1 MESVG
6 HIHRSVIDCSTLD
19 VVEAAELGQLLGAE
33 FKQRFADGHVDVY
46 GCALSARSKVHGFV
60 DKSTAQPSFLV
71 VMRFGQLH
79 SLAHKA
85 PESV

>member
-1 MESVG
+1 MESVW
-6 HIHRSVIDCSTLD
+6 HILRSVLDCSTLD
-19 VVEAAELGQLLGAE
+19 VVEAAELGQLFGVE
-33 FKQRFADGHVDVY
+33 FKERFAYGHVDVY
-46 GCALSARSKVHGFV
+46 GRTLSARSKVHGFV

-79 SLAHKA
+79 SLAHKV